1 MAGMENW
8 VLGIVG
14 AIVAS
19 VVSGVILHL
28 VLKRRSRKRGDKR
41 QVAKVKKG
49 EIIQAHDKSKIMID
63 RSVGKKVF
71 QGVSTG
77 PSTEKAPQAL
87 SEKEKPKHEIIRK
100 SIVREIAVE
109 PGDME
114 KITEYIE
121 EGSRVEG
128 LADETESDFFYFYIV
143 DDENYE
149 LLRTEGEP
157 RKALFTGL
165 DKATYRFN
173 VMIPHSGFWHFVF
186 DTYDL
191 KVNRE
196 IDFRCTILMEEG
208 HKQSQ

>member
-1 MAGMENW
+1 VVGMEDW

-19 VVSGVILHL
+19 VVSGIILHL
-28 VLKRRSRKRGDKR
+28 ILKRRSEKKGERK
-41 QVAKVKKG
+41 QVAKVTSG
-49 EIIQAHDKSKIMID
+49 EVIQAHDKSKIMID

-71 QGVSTG
+71 RSISAG
-77 PSTEKAPQAL
+77 PITEKTPQPRFQ
-87 SEKEKPKHEIIRK
+87 KEKPRPKTIRR
-100 SIVREIAVE
+100 SVVREISVE

-128 LADETESDFFYFYIV
+128 VADETESDFFYFYIV

-157 RKALFTGL
+157 KKPLYMGL
-165 DKATYRFN
+165 DRATYRFN
-173 VMIPHSGFWHFVF
+173 VTIPHSGFWHFVF
-186 DTYDL
+186 DTYGL

-196 IDFRCTILMEEG
+196 IDFRCAILSQEG
-208 HKQSQ
+208 HNSV

>member
-1 MAGMENW
+1 MAGIEDW

-19 VVSGVILHL
+19 VVSGIILHL
-28 VLKRRSRKRGDKR
+28 ILKRRSRKRSDRR
-41 QVAKVKKG
+41 QVAKIRNG
-49 EIIQAHDKSKIMID
+49 EVIQAQDKSKIMID

-71 QGVSTG
+71 QGVSLG
-77 PSTEKAPQAL
+77 PSTEEAPQAS
-87 SEKEKPKHEIIRK
+87 SEKEKSKPETKRK

-114 KITEYIE
+114 KISEYVE

-128 LADETESDFFYFYIV
+128 VADETESDFFYFYIV
-143 DDENYE
+143 DDEDYE

-157 RKALFTGL
+157 KKPLFMGL

-173 VMIPHSGFWHFVF
+173 VTIPHSGFWHFVF
-186 DTYDL
+186 DTYGL

-196 IDFRCTILMEEG
+196 IDFRCSIL
-208 HKQSQ
+208 KQGTHTSL

>member
-1 MAGMENW
+1 MENW

-28 VLKRRSRKRGDKR
+28 ILRRRSEKKGEKK
-41 QVAKVKKG
+41 QVAKATDG
-49 EIIQAHDKSKIMID
+49 EVIQAHDKSKIMID

-71 QGVSTG
+71 QGVGAG
-77 PSTEKAPQAL
+77 PSTEQAPQAL
-87 SEKEKPKHEIIRK
+87 SEDEKPKPEIIRK
-100 SIVREIAVE
+100 PIVREISVE

-128 LADETESDFFYFYIV
+128 MADETESDFFYCYIV

-157 RKALFTGL
+157 KKALFMGL
-165 DKATYRFN
+165 SDATYRFN
-173 VMIPHSGFWHFVF
+173 VIIPHSGFWHFVF
-186 DTYDL
+186 DTYGL

-196 IDFRCTILMEEG
+196 IDFRCTILTGEG
-208 HKQSQ
+208 HDSV